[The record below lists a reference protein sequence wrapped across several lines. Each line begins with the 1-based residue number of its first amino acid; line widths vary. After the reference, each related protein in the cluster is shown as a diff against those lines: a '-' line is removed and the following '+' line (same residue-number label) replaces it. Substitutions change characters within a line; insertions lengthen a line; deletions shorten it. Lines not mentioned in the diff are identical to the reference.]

1 MAGNKNSGKSIPF
14 RLSEVQLERKITEF
28 RDTYADGS
36 KGMVTWPLFC
46 AFLGYSEDQVRECYL
61 RGREGENAYTGR
73 AETIEKFYTE
83 CRALT
88 CTTSPKQQ
96 ALAKAVLAID
106 YLAPPSIEDGGKEVK
121 ILFGNGDE
129 RWIEAMR

>member
-1 MAGNKNSGKSIPF
+1 MAGNKNSGQSIPF
-14 RLSEVQLERKITEF
+14 RLSEEQLKKRICEF

-36 KGMVTWPLFC
+36 KGMVTWSLFC

-61 RGREGENAYTGR
+61 RGKEKENAYSSR
-73 AETIEKFYTE
+73 AEMLEKFYTE

-106 YLAPPSIEDGGKEVK
+106 YLAPPSAEDGSKEVR
-121 ILFGNGDE
+121 IVFGGGDD

>member
-14 RLSEVQLERKITEF
+14 RLSEAQLERKITEF

-36 KGMVTWPLFC
+36 KGMVTWSLFC

-73 AETIEKFYTE
+73 AEMIEKFYTE

-121 ILFGNGDE
+121 ILFGNGDG

>member
-1 MAGNKNSGKSIPF
+1 MAGNKNSGNAIPF
-14 RLSEVQLERKITEF
+14 RLSEAQLARKIDEF

-46 AFLGYSEDQVRECYL
+46 AFLGYSEEQVRECYL
-61 RGREGENAYTGR
+61 RGKEKENAYTGR
-73 AETIEKFYTE
+73 ADMLEKFYTE

-96 ALAKAVLAID
+96 ALAKSVLAVN
-106 YLAPPSIEDGGKEVK
+106 YLAPPGTENTPPEVR
-121 ILFGNGDE
+121 ILFGGGDD
-129 RWIEAMR
+129 RWIEAMK